1 MMSFVAV
8 LITELRAFD
17 AARFAM
23 VFEELFEPP
32 RTEFIMFVLIDLATE
47 LAALETA
54 FSAVDLR

>member
-8 LITELRAFD
+8 LITELRALD